1 MNQVP
6 RTVRYRLRHVATGA
20 FVRQGIVAGMLVA
33 LLPGLTLGVLTGSVI
48 RGARSTLESWRSV
61 RLPLPVGLSANVD
74 VVELL
79 RLGPQ
84 LTALRAWDGSGW
96 LIPAAVA
103 LTVLLAGALLGAA
116 VSLAIVLLLN
126 LSARAGGGMVLD
138 LEETNPTGAP

>member
-1 MNQVP
+1 
-6 RTVRYRLRHVATGA
+6 
-20 FVRQGIVAGMLVA
+20 MLVA
-33 LLPGLTLGVLTGSVI
+33 LLPGLAVGVLTGSLI
-48 RGARSTLESWRSV
+48 HGARSTLESWRSV

-84 LTALRAWDGSGW
+84 LTALRAWDASAW
-96 LIPAAVA
+96 LILAAVTLA
-103 LTVLLAGALLGAA
+103 SLVAGALLGAA